1 MQKTI
6 NVTLFDVRFK
16 LKCFRIAFKQFLLYT
31 FLRSIAK
38 TPTDRHIQK
47 ILFNK

>member
-31 FLRSIAK
+31 FLTSIGK

-47 ILFNK
+47 SPFNK